1 MKTQSNSSRKFR
13 KGFTLIE
20 MLGVLAIIAILI
32 SVIAVG
38 VLSAINRSRIVA
50 TVANFKNLETA
61 VTGFVALPNAGGT
74 VPLTEISPT
83 VANPIEEYQGAGV
96 IANVAQD
103 GSYTL
108 DQVLRAS
115 GLIDRPVTWRVGAD
129 GSARVGAATERVF
142 MLSRNAWA
150 QTGLQ
155 VNGAAVPAGNAVWS
169 NYNASFVAQAT
180 AGLPPAAPNAL
191 PIVANAANPS
201 GVGTITFYLD
211 GTSPVKASRIAFV
224 KLHNVS
230 LKDAQKLSQE
240 LNGSLDDSEELVSQQ
255 FRGRLIY
262 DFGTGATA
270 LQEGDVY
277 FYLASF

>member
-1 MKTQSNSSRKFR
+1 MKTLNSNTRKFR

-50 TVANFKNLETA
+50 TVANFKNIETA
-61 VTGFVALPNAGGT
+61 VVGFVALPNAGGT
-74 VPLTEISPT
+74 VPLTEISA
-83 VANPIEEYQGAGV
+83 ANATPIEEYQGAGV
-96 IANVAQD
+96 VSKVAQD

-129 GSARVGAATERVF
+129 GSARVAASTERVF
-142 MLSRNAWA
+142 MISRNAWA
-150 QTGLQ
+150 KAALS
-155 VNGAAVPAGNAVWS
+155 VNGAAAPAGNAVWS
-169 NYNASFVAQAT
+169 DYNASFVAEAT
-180 AGLPPAAPNAL
+180 TGLAVGTPAAFPV
-191 PIVANAANPS
+191 VANTTNPS
-201 GVGTITFYLD
+201 GVDTINFFLD
-211 GTSPVKASRIAFV
+211 GTSPVQGSRIAFV
-224 KLHNVS
+224 RLHNVS

-240 LNGSLDDSEELVSQQ
+240 LNGSLDDSEETPTTQ

-262 DFGTGATA
+262 NFGT
-270 LQEGDVY
+270 LQQGDVF